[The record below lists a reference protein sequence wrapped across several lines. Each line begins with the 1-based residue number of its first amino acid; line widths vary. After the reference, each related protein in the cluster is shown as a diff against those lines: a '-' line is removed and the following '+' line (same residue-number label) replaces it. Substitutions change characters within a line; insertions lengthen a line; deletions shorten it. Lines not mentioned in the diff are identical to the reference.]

1 MPLQSHRCIEMAACL
16 PAPPCKG
23 PGGRQ
28 RGNIAVLAALL
39 LPLVLSVSALA
50 IDVASVMVTRNEL
63 QNAADAAVLAG
74 VQCLY
79 PRTECGNLT
88 SSWPDWTTSRQR
100 AASAVASNAADGATL
115 QSAGVD
121 AGYWNLAGS
130 PSGLQLL
137 PMTPKT
143 NDTAAIR
150 VTIRKDGSENGGGVK
165 LYLGKVFGI
174 DVMPLSASAVAVI
187 TSPGNVGA
195 GGLFPIAISKCMYDN
210 YWDAT
215 TGSPKLATNAA
226 PLPGQT
232 IRQTVGQP
240 YQFYITSGYK
250 SGPCDGGDW
259 TTFQYDLSSASDV
272 QPLIQ
277 SGNGATLAVG
287 DGTWIQPGSKTVL
300 YGLVNACSAAGDRSC
315 EFVTI
320 PVTDQVTNH
329 AFSAVSAFA
338 CLRILSASGGSG
350 KYVLVQMS
358 NKCVNPRA
366 GGSGPG
372 YGVFSTPKLVS

>member
-1 MPLQSHRCIEMAACL
+1 MALQSRRPVGIATVVR
-16 PAPPCKG
+16 APRG
-23 PGGRQ
+23 TAPGARQ
-28 RGNIAVLAALL
+28 RGTIAVLAALL

-50 IDVASVMVTRNEL
+50 IDVASVMVVRNEL

-88 SSWPDWTTSRQR
+88 STWPDWTTSRQR

-115 QSAGVD
+115 QTASVD
-121 AGYWNLAGS
+121 TGYWNLTGS

-150 VTIRKDGSENGGGVK
+150 VTIRKTGSENGGGVK

-195 GGLFPIAISKCMYDN
+195 GGLFPIAMSKCMYDN

-215 TGSPKLATNAA
+215 KGSPKLATNASS
-226 PLPGQT
+226 LPGQS
-232 IRQTVGQP
+232 IKQTVGQP

-250 SGPCDGGDW
+250 SGSCDGGDW
-259 TTFQYDLSSASDV
+259 TTFAQDLSSTSAV
-272 QPLIQ
+272 QTLIQ
-277 SGNGATLAVG
+277 SGNPTTLSVG
-287 DGTWIQPGSKTVL
+287 DGTWIQPGSKTAL
-300 YGLVNACSAAGDRSC
+300 YALVNACSAAGDRSC

-320 PVTDQVTNH
+320 PVTNQVANH
-329 AFSAVSAFA
+329 AYSSVSAFA
-338 CLRILSASGGSG
+338 CLRILSANGGSG

-358 NKCVNPRA
+358 NQCVNPKA